1 MRNSETGWK
10 ESYKVGNYW
19 IAFQPSEWNNCSK
32 LRSCGRGSAMQMI
45 HCPNCGKL
53 TGFKRSLGFGTFFMV
68 VLTGGLWLL
77 AIPFYPTRCITCGL
91 TRSSAVLQNFGAWYR
106 SLSPHGKT
114 FMNTAAGILLL
125 LLGVMW
131 FNGARNPAARHSQSL
146 LSSANYGGDAPD
158 AGNDRPGAVA
168 PVVYSVAEITGAKN
182 QIPTGTELTVRGTF
196 YRPRWWPAAK
206 YGGDPCSKLLTLGTV
221 SVEHGEAN
229 PRAYCQFSAVLQD
242 EDARQIRWLEC
253 DMSPEE
259 LRAAIQQYTYGSR
272 VQAHG
277 TYGSS
282 LDFQAGAGLVG
293 LPVLENCTLE
303 PLPPRSAPTMEAP
316 RQSSSLTAAPV
327 DSPVPTEEP
336 SENANSAASSNAAA
350 PAPNQ
355 SGAMD
360 SKQSVSSGV
369 VTKGQTS
376 AEVLAILGPPASV
389 TTGLKHVYTYR
400 HLMIVFVDGKVSEI
414 HHF

>member
-1 MRNSETGWK
+1 
-10 ESYKVGNYW
+10 
-19 IAFQPSEWNNCSK
+19 
-32 LRSCGRGSAMQMI
+32 MQMI

-53 TGFKRSLGFGTFFMV
+53 TGFKRSLGFGTFFIV

-77 AIPFYPTRCITCGL
+77 AIPFYPLRCITCGL
-91 TRSSAVLQNFGAWYR
+91 TRSSAALHNFAAWYR

-114 FMNTAAGILLL
+114 FMNTAAGIMLL

-131 FNGARNPAARHSQSL
+131 FNGARNPAAQRSQSS
-146 LSSANYGGDAPD
+146 LSSAHYSGDASD
-158 AGNDRPGAVA
+158 AGNDEPGAVA

-196 YRPRWWPAAK
+196 YRPRWWPAAE
-206 YGGDPCSKLLTLGTV
+206 YGGDPCSKLLAFGTV

-327 DSPVPTEEP
+327 DSPVPTERP
-336 SENANSAASSNAAA
+336 SEDANPSASRTTPDKAH
-350 PAPNQ
+350 NQ
-355 SGAMD
+355 FVPKDNS
-360 SKQSVSSGV
+360 QRVSSDV
-369 VTKGQTS
+369 VALGQTYD
-376 AEVLAILGPPASV
+376 EVLAILGPPASV
-389 TTGLKHVYTYR
+389 TIGAKHVYIYP
-400 HLMIVFVDGKVSEI
+400 HLKVVFVDRRVSEI
-414 HHF
+414 QRF